1 MVEKMTRLKEIP
13 KLKPSQFDEYLFGN
27 WKPKVSSLYSFERL
41 VAQIFSEAAYSI
53 CQYNA

>member
-27 WKPKVSSLYSFERL
+27 WKPKVSSLYSFEML